1 MNPVGLIRPWL
12 EACSVQRGIGA
23 DEGYFEVERP
33 DPSTSATEIYFEYS
47 LEELDEES
55 SAPSVVHTTVTPE
68 SYDVIVH
75 GSQEWIALVKVTLH
89 NSQNGMSELA
99 GVCIAAQKDSEILSL
114 FQKWGAGYV
123 KGSGKIR
130 NHSKRMV
137 SEPSLSSQM
146 ANTEDGVGIRYKH
159 VMTCLLT
166 SSESFTHKKINH
178 RVGAINSSGAFT
190 LYEGEE

>member
-23 DEGYFEVERP
+23 EGYFEIECP
-33 DPSTSATEIYFEYS
+33 DPSTHAPEIYFEYS

-55 SAPSVVHTTVTPE
+55 SAPSVVNTSAAEE

-75 GSQEWIALVKVTLH
+75 GAQEWIAMVKVTLH
-89 NSQNGMSELA
+89 NSQNGMAELA
-99 GVCIAAQKDSEILSL
+99 GVCIAAQKDPEILSL

-123 KGSGKIR
+123 KGSGKVR
-130 NHSKRMV
+130 SQSKRMV
-137 SEPSLSSQM
+137 SEPSISSQSG
-146 ANTEDGVGIRYKH
+146 NTEDGVGIRYKH
-159 VMTCLLT
+159 VMTCILT

-178 RVGAINSSGAFT
+178 RVGAIDESGAFT
-190 LYEGEE
+190 LYEGE